1 MPCVFWSAD
10 AAGAQVCGYPE
21 AREGLAGSAALP
33 PHPAGHRVPAVLLPA
48 HDGQEGAE
56 EAEDRGPLRGA
67 LQEASH
73 WLGEQDHAAAEKN
86 R

>member
-1 MPCVFWSAD
+1 MLREHKSVVIQKHVRGWLARRRYRRTLR
-10 AAGAQVCGYPE
+10 AVVYP
-21 AREGLAGSAALP
+21 
-33 PHPAGHRVPAVLLPA
+33 VLLPA